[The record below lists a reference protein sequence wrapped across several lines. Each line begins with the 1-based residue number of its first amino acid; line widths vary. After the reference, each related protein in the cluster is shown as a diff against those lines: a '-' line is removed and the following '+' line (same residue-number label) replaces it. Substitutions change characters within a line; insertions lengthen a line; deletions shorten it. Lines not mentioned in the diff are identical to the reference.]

1 MMRWLALALVVISG
15 CLKPTPPSEPPPQTV
30 SVTAPEGEDA
40 GTIPPYDRDEWGRW
54 VDADK
59 DCQDTRQEV
68 LIAESEVSVTFTD
81 PTKPCRVA
89 TGKWTDP
96 YSGQVYTDP
105 GDLHVDHVVAL
116 EEAHNAGGWA
126 WTREQK
132 RAYANDLDNPHHLQ
146 ASSRS
151 SNTSKGSRPP
161 TEWMPPN
168 EAYRCEYL
176 RRRITILRK
185 YKLKYDPDQYIDLL
199 SANCK

>member
-1 MMRWLALALVVISG
+1 MMRWLGVVLIVVAG
-15 CLKPTPPSEPPPQTV
+15 CSCFKPTPEPERAVGAATPT
-30 SVTAPEGEDA
+30 TEDA
-40 GTIPPYDRDEWGRW
+40 GIPAYNRDDWGRW
-54 VDADK
+54 YDADK

-68 LIAESEVSVTFTD
+68 LIAESEVSVTYVD

-89 TGKWTDP
+89 AGRWTDP
-96 YSGQVYTDP
+96 YSGQVFTDP
-105 GDLHVDHVVAL
+105 GDLQIDHVVAL

-126 WTREQK
+126 WTPEQK
-132 RAYANDLDNPHHLQ
+132 KAYANDLANPHHLQ
-146 ASSRS
+146 ASSVK
-151 SNTSKGSRPP
+151 SNTSKGSRSP

-185 YKLKYDPDQYIDLL
+185 YKLKYDPELYIDLL